1 MALCPSLA
9 VGTADPSL
17 AREGGPRQR
26 WMSSNVSHKIILC
39 YRGLGQRPIKTA
51 LLTKLKCYERQA
63 VGGNNS
69 TLFKAVFFENVLHN
83 GVLLVCINFEIS

>member
-1 MALCPSLA
+1 MPRKTPSTANA
-9 VGTADPSL
+9 VPL
-17 AREGGPRQR
+17 PREGGLGDIA
-26 WMSSNVSHKIILC
+26 HKIILC
-39 YRGLGQRPIKTA
+39 YRGLGQRSIKTA

-69 TLFKAVFFENVLHN
+69 AFFKAVFFENVLHN